1 GQRRVVEFLLC
12 SRPGIF
18 VGMLLSFVFFPA
30 GRPGDF
36 RVAACRS
43 SDGISAESSQRRR
56 RGRYC
61 SSDAA
66 VDDFVFGGGPGNAQ
80 AEAEPVAGRTGAGSA
95 EDRKRMR
102 VLQ

>member
-1 GQRRVVEFLLC
+1 
-12 SRPGIF
+12 
-18 VGMLLSFVFFPA
+18 MLECFVFFPA

-43 SDGISAESSQRRR
+43 SDGISAESSQRGQC
-56 RGRYC
+56 GRHC
-61 SSDAA
+61 APGAA
-66 VDDFVFGGGPGNAQ
+66 VDDLVFGGGPGNAQ